1 MRITVLLFG
10 LLALVPPMSMAQ
22 EEQTAPAPRNAL
34 KGADCLDPSRTRSW
48 DYVSGDELL
57 IDAGRRKY
65 RIQLSEQCSDLGH
78 GNALLFEGDP
88 ISGRVCGNIGEK
100 VRAGRMRCRIA
111 RVELIDAET
120 YREATGGTRGTV
132 SGSGSGSVAD

>member
-1 MRITVLLFG
+1 MRIAPLLFS
-10 LLALVPPMSMAQ
+10 LLALVPAAAMAHRDQ
-22 EEQTAPAPRNAL
+22 AASAPRNAL

-78 GNALLFEGDP
+78 GNALLFDGDP
-88 ISGRVCGNIGEK
+88 ISGRVCGNLGET
-100 VRAGRMRCRIA
+100 VRVGRMRCRIA

-120 YREATGGTRGTV
+120 YREATGGTRGAV
-132 SGSGSGSVAD
+132 SGSGPVAD

>member
-34 KGADCLDPSRTRSW
+34 KGADCLDPSMARSW
-48 DYVSGDELL
+48 EQISGDEFLV
-57 IDAGRRKY
+57 DAGRRKY
-65 RIQLSEQCSDLGH
+65 RIRLAEHCTELGN
-78 GNALLFEGDP
+78 GAVVTFRGDP
-88 ISGRVCGNIGEK
+88 VGGRVCGNIGET
-100 VRAGRMRCRIA
+100 VQAGRMSCRIE

-120 YREATGGTRGTV
+120 YREATGDKRGAV
-132 SGSGSGSVAD
+132 SASTAD